1 MRKERAEPVV
11 ERRRESSQQERG
23 AREKIQ
29 RTMGERKEDVI
40 SRSLSNEEVS
50 SQAEG
55 EKLGSEDVWLC

>member
-11 ERRRESSQQERG
+11 ERRRESSQQEIG